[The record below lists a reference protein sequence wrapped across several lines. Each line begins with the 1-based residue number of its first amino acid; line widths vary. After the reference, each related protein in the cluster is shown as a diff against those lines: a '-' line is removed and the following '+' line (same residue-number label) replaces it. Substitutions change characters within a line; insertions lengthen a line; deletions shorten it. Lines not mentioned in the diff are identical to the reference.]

1 MESGKSMLK
10 KAVETHII
18 PMGIKKNGNEALSRE
33 LTKNAL
39 APQPRDQ
46 QNHFDRERKT
56 YMQKTTQL
64 CQILAVSIAVAL
76 AVPAFAQSQS
86 RTPGL
91 SNPPAASPSGGETM
105 KAPRSGEA
113 SVGDKAAT
121 QADSALNLRIRQALS
136 SDSTLAATA
145 SKIHLE
151 SDNGE
156 VTLHGSVAT
165 DEQKS
170 DIVNKIS
177 QMSGVKKVHDQLKVG
192 V

>member
-1 MESGKSMLK
+1 MKM
-10 KAVETHII
+10 
-18 PMGIKKNGNEALSRE
+18 
-33 LTKNAL
+33 
-39 APQPRDQ
+39 PQ
-46 QNHFDRERKT
+46 
-56 YMQKTTQL
+56 
-64 CQILAVSIAVAL
+64 
-76 AVPAFAQSQS
+76 
-86 RTPGL
+86 
-91 SNPPAASPSGGETM
+91 
-105 KAPRSGEA
+105 SGEA
-113 SVGDKAAT
+113 GIGDQAAT
-121 QADSALNLRIRQALS
+121 QADRALNQRIRQTLS

-170 DIVNKIS
+170 NIVNKIS